1 MMQDSI
7 LYIYIYIYIYN
18 VLDKLIRIII
28 IYRGKYILINNIV
41 IHIIY
46 IYIKQS
52 QIISILNYY
61 IIVYYYKLFFVL
73 LNIMNM

>member
-7 LYIYIYIYIYN
+7 LYIYIYIYN

-46 IYIKQS
+46 IYQT
-52 QIISILNYY
+52 ISNNKYFKLLYYCIL
-61 IIVYYYKLFFVL
+61 L
-73 LNIMNM
+73 